1 VSFYEQRIFNPL
13 ILDAFVD
20 VPGVSAERRRALA
33 AASGEI
39 LEIGLGTG
47 LNLTHYP
54 ASVRAVISAGPER
67 ALAPRARRR
76 AAAAGVLV
84 EHVPGD
90 ARRLPFDA
98 GRFDTVVATF
108 VLCTVPEPDR
118 AVRELARVLR
128 PGGKLLFLE
137 HVVDAGGPRRIAQRL
152 LNAPMRPLL
161 CGCEVTRDS
170 ERTIAEGGFAITEIA
185 RFEMGASRL
194 MWLHRAVIRGA
205 ATPA

>member
-1 VSFYEQRIFNPL
+1 MGFYEQRIFNPF

-20 VPGVSAERRRALA
+20 TKRVGAERRRTLA
-33 AASGEI
+33 AASGAV
-39 LEIGLGTG
+39 LEVGLGTG
-47 LNLTHYP
+47 LNLPHYP
-54 ASVRAVISAGPER
+54 ASVRAVTAVGPED
-67 ALAPRARRR
+67 AIAPRAQRR
-76 AAAAGVLV
+76 AAEAGVAV
-84 EHVPGD
+84 EHVSGD

-108 VLCTVPEPDR
+108 VLCTIPEPDR

-137 HVVDAGGPRRIAQRL
+137 HVVDSGGARRIAQRL
-152 LNAPMRPLL
+152 LNAPLKPVL

-170 ERTIAEGGFAITEIA
+170 ERTIREGGFAITEIE
-185 RFEMGASRL
+185 RFEMGASPL
-194 MWLHRAVIRGA
+194 LWLHAAVIRGA